1 MARILIITGEASGD
15 LHGANLAKALKVRDP
30 HVSLSGI
37 GGRAMKAAGVELIEE
52 MGKFDVI
59 GMVGPLALIPIIRRF
74 VTMRRLFRSKQWD
87 TVVFIDHPGLNLR
100 FAYFA
105 KAAGLR
111 VIYYIAPQIWA
122 WAPWRMRWI
131 KQRVDHVVVIL
142 PFEKPLYDDAGVP
155 CTFVGHPIL
164 DAVAPYYDRTAL
176 RTRFGFADHERV
188 IALLPGSREHEVS
201 VLLPILIE
209 TAENLTR
216 RDPKTKFIL
225 AQAATIHDNLLQPLL
240 VRSAVPITVVKEQAN
255 EVMAVSDLVLVA
267 SGTATL
273 QAAVVGTPMVLCYRT
288 TALTFWIASIVLR
301 FVVRVKWIGLVN
313 LVADRTVVPELV
325 QSSATADRLC
335 EEAVRILEDRA
346 AYDAMKRDLATV
358 RAALGEPGASLRA
371 ADVVLAACQA

>member
-1 MARILIITGEASGD
+1 MARILIVTGEASGD
-15 LHGANLAKALKVRDP
+15 LHGANLAKALKALDP

-37 GGRAMKAAGVELIEE
+37 GGSAMKTAGVELIEE

-59 GMVGPLALIPIIRRF
+59 GMVGPLALIPILRRF
-74 VTMRRLFRSKQWD
+74 FVMRRLFRSKRWD

-111 VIYYIAPQIWA
+111 VIYYVAPQIWA
-122 WAPWRMRWI
+122 WAPWRIRWI

-164 DAVAPYYDRTAL
+164 DAVAPHYDRAAL
-176 RTRFGFADHERV
+176 RTRFGMADHECV
-188 IALLPGSREHEVS
+188 IALLPGSRAHEVS
-201 VLLPILIE
+201 VLLPVLIE
-209 TAENLTR
+209 TAEKLTR

-225 AQAATIHDNLLQPLL
+225 AQASTIHDNLLLSLL
-240 VRSAVPITVVKEQAN
+240 ERSSVPITVVKEQPN
-255 EVMAVSDLVLVA
+255 EVMAVSDLILVA

-288 TALTFWIASIVLR
+288 TPLTFWVASVVLR
-301 FVVRVKWIGLVN
+301 LLVRVKWIGLVN
-313 LVADRTVVPELV
+313 LVAGRTVVPELV
-325 QSSATADRLC
+325 QSAATGQRLYD
-335 EEAVRILEDRA
+335 EAVRILGDRI
-346 AYDAMKRDLATV
+346 AYDAMKRDLAQV
-358 RAALGEPGASLRA
+358 RVALGEPGASARA
-371 ADVVLAACQA
+371 AEKVLAVCRA